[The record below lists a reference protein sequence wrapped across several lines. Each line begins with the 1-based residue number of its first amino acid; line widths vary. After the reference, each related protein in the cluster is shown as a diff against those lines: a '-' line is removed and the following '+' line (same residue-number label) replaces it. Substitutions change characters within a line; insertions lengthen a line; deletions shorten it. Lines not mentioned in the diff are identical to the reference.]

1 MENLVP
7 SADDIAQMQKDATDS
22 LSEAQQQQLAAYN
35 AAIAAGQQATA
46 EQTEAFNAFTAA
58 QEKAQ
63 QEWAQKQM
71 ESGAFA
77 TAVAGAFAAF
87 TFLF

>member
-1 MENLVP
+1 MT
-7 SADDIAQMQKDATDS
+7 KDATDS

-35 AAIAAGQQATA
+35 AAIAAGQQASA

-58 QEKAQ
+58 QEEQ
-63 QEWAQKQM
+63 QRKFL
-71 ESGAFA
+71 ESKMGSDGAFA